1 MNIELFFARIQIP
14 EVIVMAVVG
23 LLLLF
28 MGYRIKKVGFFIIW
42 FLIGYNL
49 MLTLLS
55 SPTIESFLPD
65 AMKTEFWSVL
75 LPVAGGLLLALL
87 GFSIEKLCVGG
98 MVFGMIIMLTA
109 QYFGTEI
116 QTLVIGAIIGIV
128 LAGLAVTLMKPT
140 IIVATSLMGAYALT
154 ITLLYFVTSIDKQA
168 FYFPILIGL
177 TILGSAVQFATTKNI
192 D

>member
-1 MNIELFFARIQIP
+1 MDINLDLSRIQIP
-14 EVIVMAVVG
+14 EVVVMAIAG

-42 FLIGYNL
+42 FLIGFNIMRML
-49 MLTLLS
+49 MPS
-55 SPTIESFLPD
+55 IN
-65 AMKTEFWSVL
+65 SVAPEAIRDSDLWQNL
-75 LPVAGGLLLALL
+75 LPIAGGLLLALL

-98 MVFGMIIMLTA
+98 MVFGLIIMITA
-109 QYFGTEI
+109 QYFGTDI
-116 QTLVIGAIIGIV
+116 QTLVIGAIIGVV

-154 ITLLYFVTSIDKQA
+154 ITLLYFITSIDKQA

-177 TILGSAVQFATTKNI
+177 TILGSAVLFATTKNI

>member
-1 MNIELFFARIQIP
+1 
-14 EVIVMAVVG
+14 MAVVG